1 MLLSL
6 AWGSPAVAQAAGDAE
21 ADRQAPASVQESD
34 ATRIVIL
41 GSGGGPIP
49 RSDRAEP
56 AILIEAGGEN
66 YLFDTGDGVT
76 RQLARAGVG
85 PNDLRAIFLSH
96 LHLDHVGGLPYLVG
110 ARWVYRPA
118 GPLPVIGPA
127 GTARLIEGSGNFLAV
142 PEDLFTPTLP
152 KGLTVAESVD
162 VREVDA
168 GEAEAIIV
176 YQDDNITVRAIG
188 NSHLALLPP
197 ELRAASGGSFAYRI
211 DAADRSVVYTGDTG
225 PSEAVIRLARGADI
239 LISEVV
245 DVEATLQ
252 YLTDQMGLPPARLG
266 AQDRFQR
273 EAHLTP
279 QEVGRI
285 AREAGVGMVV
295 LTHLVPGLDSER
307 DTRRYSDGVRAEFA
321 GPVVVASD
329 LAEY

>member
-1 MLLSL
+1 MEIENFIITQPVFHELRIKRSVFLGSLL
-6 AWGSPAVAQAAGDAE
+6 PAETRDIAE
-21 ADRQAPASVQESD
+21 EVIATLRSKYHD
-34 ATRIVIL
+34 ATH
-41 GSGGGPIP
+41 
-49 RSDRAEP
+49 
-56 AILIEAGGEN
+56 N
-66 YLFDTGDGVT
+66 C
-76 RQLARAGVG
+76 
-85 PNDLRAIFLSH
+85 
-96 LHLDHVGGLPYLVG
+96 
-110 ARWVYRPA
+110 
-118 GPLPVIGPA
+118 
-127 GTARLIEGSGNFLAV
+127 
-142 PEDLFTPTLP
+142 
-152 KGLTVAESVD
+152 
-162 VREVDA
+162 
-168 GEAEAIIV
+168 
-176 YQDDNITVRAIG
+176 
-188 NSHLALLPP
+188 
-197 ELRAASGGSFAYRI
+197 FAYRI